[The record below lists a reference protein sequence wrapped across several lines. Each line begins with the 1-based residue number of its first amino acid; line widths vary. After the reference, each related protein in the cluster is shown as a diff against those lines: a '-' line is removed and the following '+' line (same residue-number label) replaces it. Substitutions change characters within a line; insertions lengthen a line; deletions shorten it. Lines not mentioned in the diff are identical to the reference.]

1 MIAPGA
7 RVVVVGGGI
16 SGLTAA
22 FRLAARGYR
31 VELLESSDRTGG
43 KLLSGSIAGVDVD
56 LGAEAMLARR
66 PEAVGLAREVGL
78 TDSLRDPGTTRA
90 GLWARDALRRFPR
103 PMVQGVPGDLDDLR
117 ATGVL
122 TDAELARAEEDTI
135 RPATPLVDDVSVA
148 EYVGGR
154 LGSAVVD
161 RFVEPLLGGVYAG
174 RADEL
179 SLRACLP
186 QLWEAL
192 AAGSSLMAAV
202 RASTPAVPGG
212 AGTPTPPP
220 PSPVFAGLDGGVAG
234 LATGV
239 RAAAEAAGA
248 LIRTGVTVRELH
260 RSADGWELV
269 CGSTRSPE
277 SVTAD
282 AVILACPAVP
292 TARLLR
298 SAAPAAAADLAGIPY
313 ASMAIVTLAVR
324 RSTAFDGS
332 GFLVGAGSLA
342 AVKGATYSSTKWPWL
357 GDRAPEGILVLRAS
371 VGRRGDEALLQRDDS
386 DLVDLAVADLR
397 RVLATTG
404 EDLGPVVDSS
414 VTRWGGGLPQ
424 YAVGHLDRVDRIRQS
439 VAAVPGLAVAGAAYQ
454 GVGIPACI
462 ASADRAVDALTS

>member
-1 MIAPGA
+1 M
-7 RVVVVGGGI
+7 VGGGI
-16 SGLTAA
+16 TGLTAA
-22 FRLAARGYR
+22 FRLATRGYR

-43 KLLSGSIAGVDVD
+43 KLRSGLIAGVEVD

-78 TDSLRDPGTTRA
+78 ADSLRDPGTTRA

-117 ATGVL
+117 ATGIL
-122 TDAELARAEEDTI
+122 TAVELTRAEHDTI
-135 RPATPLVDDVSVA
+135 RPATPLVEDVSVA
-148 EYVGGR
+148 EYVGER

-161 RFVEPLLGGVYAG
+161 RLVEPLLGGVYAG

-186 QLWEAL
+186 QLSDAL
-192 AAGSSLMAAV
+192 TAGSSLTAAV
-202 RASTPAVPGG
+202 RASTSARSADPATAAPS
-212 AGTPTPPP
+212 APPP
-220 PSPVFAGLDGGVAG
+220 PVFAGLAGGVAG

-260 RSADGWELV
+260 RTPGGWQLV

-277 SVTAD
+277 SVVAD
-282 AVILACPAVP
+282 AVILACPAAP
-292 TARLLR
+292 TSKLLH
-298 SAAPAAAADLAGIPY
+298 SIAPAAATDLAGIPY

-324 RSTAFDGS
+324 RSSAFDGS
-332 GFLVGAGSLA
+332 GFLAGAGSLA

-357 GDRAPEGILVLRAS
+357 ADRAPEGTLILRAS
-371 VGRRGDEALLQRDDS
+371 VGRRGDEALLQREDS
-386 DLVDLAVADLR
+386 DLVDLAVVDLQ

-424 YAVGHLDRVDRIRQS
+424 YAVGHLDRVDRISRS
-439 VAAVPGLAVAGAAYQ
+439 VAAVPGLAVAGAAHQ

-462 ASADRAVDALTS
+462 TSADRAVDAVTS